1 MAKKGLYYN
10 INKRKE
16 KGISRPKS
24 KSTISP
30 EAYKNMQ
37 EGFPNSKK
45 NRGSYM
51 KKKKGFKPH
60 MMYDKN
66 GKAYKAEK
74 MEDHLRMKKKGFTH
88 SKGAYMQKKDMGYA
102 MKKKKKSF
110 PDLTGDGKVTMA
122 DILKGRGVTKGAY
135 MHAMKKKSGM
145 FLKGM
150 MKKKKPKSSGSSIP
164 DVNNDGEIDG
174 IDYAHFRTKRG
185 RRQTGVMKDTKRGGT
200 APSDSTKKAGFYM
213 KKKKKRYK

>member
-1 MAKKGLYYN
+1 VAKKGLYYN
-10 INKRKE
+10 INKRK
-16 KGISRPKS
+16 KAGTSRPKS
-24 KSTISP
+24 ESTISP

-110 PDLTGDGKVTMA
+110 PDLTGDG
-122 DILKGRGVTKGAY
+122 
-135 MHAMKKKSGM
+135 
-145 FLKGM
+145 
-150 MKKKKPKSSGSSIP
+150 
-164 DVNNDGEIDG
+164 
-174 IDYAHFRTKRG
+174 
-185 RRQTGVMKDTKRGGT
+185 
-200 APSDSTKKAGFYM
+200 
-213 KKKKKRYK
+213 